1 MIMRSRSTAQGWV
14 FVLVMLACA
23 ASWAQAVP
31 EPDFSS
37 SQAIQQRLDV
47 VHAELNGPDARF
59 DPNVR
64 ESLLQLETDLYQHL
78 EAVDYVAQMNHELKA
93 AQEALSNW
101 SGLALPPPYS
111 IQFADDLRAQQQSLQ
126 HQLYTT
132 ESRQNIIYRV
142 IDQTNNKLDEYQR
155 ATRQAQENA
164 DTAASTETKV
174 VAEAAAQRGELGSRI
189 MVEQLARLQLRRDS
203 HTVQKLAIESALELV
218 SLKVD
223 AVRGKI
229 EFKQSELD
237 EIQTRI
243 AAERSAVLAETT
255 NDTEKRGKQGRQ
267 VTWKIDLLDIERDFW
282 NEVFAALNTAAAP
295 ELRRR
300 VAAIGALKERVDDW
314 VQLIQLQAR
323 EAVEETS
330 TGVGKLASQ
339 SDVRH
344 IIKLQNQLEFVLLQ
358 LGDEG
363 ISGISLFENVRNA
376 LLSIWGIELYLAEE
390 TASVGGK
397 KVSTYR
403 AVTLGKLILLALII
417 TIGWFVLRFLTH
429 RIHALVAKRS
439 NLESSTAD
447 TARRW
452 TFGLG
457 LSILLIYGL
466 NRVHIP
472 FTAFAFLG
480 GTLAIGIGFGA
491 QTLLKNFISGVILT
505 FERPFRVG
513 DLVEVEDIIGHIQR
527 IGMRASVIQHFDG
540 TDTLMPNSSLLENR
554 VSNWTL
560 DKFTSMRGEIEV
572 GVTYGSNTREVSR
585 VLQSVADSHGLVLKN
600 PEPTV
605 QFTAFGDNTLKF
617 SLMFW
622 FDATRTRIESISSD
636 LRFMVDKS
644 FAEAGIIIA
653 FPQRDIHFDDS
664 KPLRIELSR
673 TRKESD
679 AG

>member
-1 MIMRSRSTAQGWV
+1 M
-14 FVLVMLACA
+14 
-23 ASWAQAVP
+23 
-31 EPDFSS
+31 
-37 SQAIQQRLDV
+37 RLDV
-47 VHAELNGPDARF
+47 VHAELNGPDARL
-59 DPNVR
+59 DPDIR

-78 EAVDYVAQMNHELKA
+78 EAVDYLAQMNRELETA
-93 AQEALSNW
+93 REALSSW
-101 SGLALPPPYS
+101 SGLSRPPPYS

-126 HQLYTT
+126 HQLDTT
-132 ESRQNIIYRV
+132 ESRLQIINRV
-142 IDQTNNKLDEYQR
+142 IDQTNNELNEYQR

-164 DTAASTETKV
+164 DTTASTETRYA
-174 VAEAAAQRGELGSRI
+174 AEMAAQRGELGSRI
-189 MVEQLARLQLRRDS
+189 MIEQLARLQLRRDS
-203 HTVQKLAIESALELV
+203 HTVQELAIESALELV

-229 EFKQSELD
+229 QFTQSELD
-237 EIQTRI
+237 EIQARI
-243 AAERSAVLAETT
+243 ASERSAVLAEVTS
-255 NDTEKRGKQGRQ
+255 DAEKRGKQGRQ
-267 VTWKIDLLDIERDFW
+267 ITWKIDLLDIERDFW
-282 NEVFAALNTAAAP
+282 NEVFAALNSATAP
-295 ELRRR
+295 ELRQQ
-300 VAAIGALKERVDDW
+300 VATIRAQKERVDDW
-314 VQLIQLQAR
+314 VQLLQLQTR
-323 EAVEETS
+323 EAVDETS
-330 TGVGKLASQ
+330 TGVGGLASRD
-339 SDVRH
+339 DVRY
-344 IIKLQNQLEFVLLQ
+344 IFKLQNQLEFVLLQ

-363 ISGISLFENVRNA
+363 VSGISLLEYLRNA

-390 TASVGGK
+390 TSSIGGK
-397 KVSTYR
+397 KVSTFR
-403 AVTLGKLILLALII
+403 AVTLGKLILLAFIL
-417 TIGWFVLRFLTH
+417 TVGWFVLRFLTH

-439 NLESSTAD
+439 NVESSTAD

-505 FERPFRVG
+505 FERPFKVG

-572 GVTYGSNTREVSR
+572 GVAYGSSTRDVSR
-585 VLQSVADSHGLVLKN
+585 VLLSVADSHGLVLKN

-605 QFTAFGDNTLKF
+605 QFTEFGDNTLNF

-622 FDATRTRIESISSD
+622 FDATHTRIESISSD
-636 LRFMVDKS
+636 LRFMVDRS
-644 FAEAGIIIA
+644 FAEAGIVIA

-673 TRKESD
+673 SKKES
-679 AG
+679 GTG